1 MCVQELPDEH
11 GNSRCSLNT
20 LRLKSL
26 HVYPTSSHSD
36 VESSLLERWAAP
48 SLCVTLWVAM
58 RGVAVST

>member
-26 HVYPTSSHSD
+26 HVYPTASHSD
-36 VESSLLERWAAP
+36 VESSLLGKVGCPARVLPCGLPYE
-48 SLCVTLWVAM
+48 
-58 RGVAVST
+58 G